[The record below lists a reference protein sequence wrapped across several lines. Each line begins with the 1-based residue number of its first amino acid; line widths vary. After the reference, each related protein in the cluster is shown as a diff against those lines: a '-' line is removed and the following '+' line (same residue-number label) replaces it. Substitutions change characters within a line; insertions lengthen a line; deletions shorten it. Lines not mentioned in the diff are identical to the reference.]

1 MMNIIV
7 CVKQVP
13 DTAATIKLDP
23 SGKSISQENITYVL
37 NPFDEYA
44 IEEALQTK
52 EKFGGEVTLV
62 TMGPERAEE
71 ALRTGLAMG
80 ADKGIHITDPQ
91 LAGTDYFGTAR
102 ALAAAIKTVPHDII
116 FCGKVAVDDNA
127 GQVGPQ
133 IAELLGIPQVTA
145 ATKLEIAEGGV
156 SAKVNREIEGAT
168 EVIQTPL
175 PAVISAEKDLNQ
187 PRYPSLPGIMKA
199 KQKPVQ
205 KMTLADLGLNPAEFG
220 FGASRFEITSMTMP
234 PKREGGRIIQGDL
247 SEAVK
252 ELVKLLHEEA
262 KVI

>member
-7 CVKQVP
+7 CIKQVP

-44 IEEALQTK
+44 VEEALLIK
-52 EKFGGEVTLV
+52 EKFGGEVTLM
-62 TMGPERAEE
+62 TMGPDRAEE

-80 ADKGIHITDPQ
+80 ADKGIHINDSQ
-91 LAGTDYFGTAR
+91 LAGTDYLGTSKV
-102 ALAAAIKTVPHDII
+102 LAAALKTVPHDII

-145 ATKLEIAEGGV
+145 ATKLEIAEDKS
-156 SAKVNREIEGAT
+156 SAKVHREIEGST
-168 EVIQTPL
+168 EVLQTHL
-175 PAVISAEKDLNQ
+175 PAVITAEKDLNQ

-199 KQKPVQ
+199 KTKPVQ

-220 FGASRFEITSMTMP
+220 SGASMFEITSMSMP
-234 PKREGGRIIQGDL
+234 SKREGGRIIEGEL
-247 SEAVK
+247 PEAVK
-252 ELVKLLHEEA
+252 ELVRLLHEEA

>member
-37 NPFDEYA
+37 NPYDEYA

-62 TMGPERAEE
+62 TMGPDRAEE

-80 ADKGIHITDPQ
+80 ADKGIHISDPQ
-91 LAGTDYFGTAR
+91 LAGTDYLGTAR
-102 ALAAAIKTVPHDII
+102 VLSAAIKTVPHDII
-116 FCGKVAVDDNA
+116 FCGKVSVDDNA

-145 ATKLEIAEGGV
+145 ATEMEIAEGGA

-168 EVIQTPL
+168 QVLQTPL
-175 PAVISAEKDLNQ
+175 PAVITAEKDLNR

-220 FGASRFEITSMTMP
+220 AGASPFEITSMAMP
-234 PKREGGRIIQGDL
+234 PKREGGRIIQGEL
-247 SEAVK
+247 PEAVK

>member
-62 TMGPERAEE
+62 TMGPDRAEE

-91 LAGTDYFGTAR
+91 LAGTDNLGTAKV
-102 ALAAAIKTVPHDII
+102 LATAIETVPHDII

-145 ATKLEIAEGGV
+145 ATELEIAEGGA

-168 EVIQTPL
+168 EVLQTPL
-175 PAVISAEKDLNQ
+175 PAVITAEKDLNQ

-220 FGASRFEITSMTMP
+220 SGASRFEITSMAMP
-234 PKREGGRIIQGDL
+234 AKREGGRIIQGDL
-247 SEAVK
+247 PEAVK